1 MISEQE
7 KEINNNKKAEQG
19 AGLAVNNIIDEFAT
33 LKNKTITNCQYFYL
47 YYLLNNTS
55 KINKETN
62 IKITCKKIIAY
73 QYARL
78 IFWGYLI
85 NYLLNHFFNNNNE
98 RLFNALNYFFNGK
111 NFNLITF
118 NNVDNNKQL
127 FFIHQEEAKLFFVDF
142 SLSYNLPSCDNQ
154 EQNYYYVPFIFDGNA
169 SWFLMTL
176 QIVYCFLF
184 IPSVIVYYYC
194 FNINCRYN
202 QLVLKNA
209 FDYYNSNRA
218 LHGRRDIIFF
228 KTDLLIKN
236 LTIDI
241 YNCHQY
247 QIDAKEISYKAKLYY
262 FWQKIIFHPYSSLLN
277 YLFIKNNEDNED
289 EIDDFT

>member
-1 MISEQE
+1 M
-7 KEINNNKKAEQG
+7 
-19 AGLAVNNIIDEFAT
+19 
-33 LKNKTITNCQYFYL
+33 
-47 YYLLNNTS
+47 
-55 KINKETN
+55 
-62 IKITCKKIIAY
+62 
-73 QYARL
+73 
-78 IFWGYLI
+78 GYLI

-262 FWQKIIFHPYSSLLN
+262 FLQKIIFHPYSSLLN